1 MIEWYVM
8 VVCQIDTKHISVQD
22 LKQARISKITY
33 LRLMPIGN
41 VDWSSYPK
49 CLNVR
54 KTYTLVQR
62 NLQSNDTHLHCALHT
77 ALDDSYKCRMGIGK
91 LDEVNEKSL
100 LDYKFPAV
108 DLNKLLVKRTAST
121 FFSRVAG
128 DSLQEAGVNRGDV
141 VIVDKSLLLR
151 HNDIAV
157 CFFNN
162 SFTLKFVRRDN
173 NVVWLIPANPD
184 FKPINVVDEDDFRV
198 WGIVTF
204 IIKTRRKKND
214 FFG

>member
-1 MIEWYVM
+1 MSIIILHHKYRQLLFGILYSLWELYGIKYMIEWYVM

-77 ALDDSYKCRMGIGK
+77 ALDDSYKCRIGIGK
-91 LDEVNEKSL
+91 LGLSPNGLLYMCAWSEHLKGNKNNEFYLGSIL
-100 LDYKFPAV
+100 
-108 DLNKLLVKRTAST
+108 
-121 FFSRVAG
+121 
-128 DSLQEAGVNRGDV
+128 
-141 VIVDKSLLLR
+141 
-151 HNDIAV
+151 
-157 CFFNN
+157 
-162 SFTLKFVRRDN
+162 
-173 NVVWLIPANPD
+173 
-184 FKPINVVDEDDFRV
+184 DEDCSEILSKNEV
-198 WGIVTF
+198 YNNF
-204 IIKTRRKKND
+204 IRHPQTRRCKIFNVMLNRD
-214 FFG
+214 LWDESEQLE